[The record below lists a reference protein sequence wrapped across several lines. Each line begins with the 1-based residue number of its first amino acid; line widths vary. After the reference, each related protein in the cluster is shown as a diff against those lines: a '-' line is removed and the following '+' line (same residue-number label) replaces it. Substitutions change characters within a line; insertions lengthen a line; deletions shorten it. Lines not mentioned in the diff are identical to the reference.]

1 MKAGDGSARAAYDVA
16 VVGGGTVGALLAV
29 ALGRAGA
36 RVAVIEARASDVGAA
51 SPLEERPIAL
61 SAGTRAILETLD
73 VWPHLAA
80 AAAPIEHIHVSDRGR
95 PGAARIHARDLGV
108 EALGHVVPAWQVAQA
123 CRLVLE
129 RTPGVLWRCPALVE
143 ALEVHDDAVALQI
156 DGAGGQERLEARLAV
171 GADGSASPVVRLL
184 GLSVETVDYGQ
195 SALSATVAT
204 TRAHGGVAYERFT
217 ADGPMALLPMREG
230 RSGLVWTTRPE
241 VASALADMTEEA
253 FLACLQQAFG
263 TRLGGFV
270 EAGSRAVHPL
280 RATRVREQIRARA
293 VVVGN
298 AAHTLHPVAGQGL
311 NLGMRDAAV
320 LAEHVAMAL
329 GAGDDPGARPLLES
343 YQEARRRDQDLIFGA
358 TDLLVRLFSNDVPG
372 LGLVRGAGLV
382 AFDLLG
388 PLKRAFARHAMGLAG
403 RQSRLARG
411 LLP

>member
-253 FLACLQQAFG
+253 FLA
-263 TRLGGFV
+263 
-270 EAGSRAVHPL
+270 AVHPL